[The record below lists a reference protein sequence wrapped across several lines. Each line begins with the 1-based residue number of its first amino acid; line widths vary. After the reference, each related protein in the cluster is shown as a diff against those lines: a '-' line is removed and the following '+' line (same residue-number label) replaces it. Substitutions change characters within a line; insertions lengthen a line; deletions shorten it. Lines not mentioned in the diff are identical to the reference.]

1 MATEQQDVQQT
12 EQSEMINKKIAVI
25 RLKADLEKVI
35 FEYGSK
41 EEITCLDT
49 IKVLADLQKDM
60 VDIIERDDDDEEVA
74 ST

>member
-12 EQSEMINKKIAVI
+12 EQSEMINKKIAII

-35 FEYGSK
+35 FEYGGK
-41 EEITCLDT
+41 DEITCLDT
-49 IKVLADLQKDM
+49 IKVLADLQKEM